1 MITFMN
7 VTFSVWILII
17 LAVFSAN
24 VPFLNERFLGVIPI
38 RTSVKPFGL
47 RLIELVILYSAIG
60 FIARLLEG
68 HLGNIFE
75 QKWEFFAI
83 TSFLFLVLAYPG
95 FILRYL
101 RK

>member
-1 MITFMN
+1 MS
-7 VTFSVWILII
+7 VTSSVWMMII

-24 VPFLNERFLGVIPI
+24 MPFLNERFLAVIPI
-38 RTSVKPFGL
+38 RASVKPFWL
-47 RLIELVILYSAIG
+47 RLIELVLIYFAIG

-68 HLGNIFE
+68 HLGNVFE

-95 FILRYL
+95 FVLRYL

>member
-1 MITFMN
+1 MN
-7 VTFSVWILII
+7 ITFSVWMMII

-24 VPFLNERFLGVIPI
+24 VPFLNERFLAVIPI
-38 RTSVKPFGL
+38 RASVKPFWL
-47 RLIELVILYSAIG
+47 RLIELAILYFAIG

-68 HLGNIFE
+68 HLGTIFK

-95 FILRYL
+95 FVLRYL